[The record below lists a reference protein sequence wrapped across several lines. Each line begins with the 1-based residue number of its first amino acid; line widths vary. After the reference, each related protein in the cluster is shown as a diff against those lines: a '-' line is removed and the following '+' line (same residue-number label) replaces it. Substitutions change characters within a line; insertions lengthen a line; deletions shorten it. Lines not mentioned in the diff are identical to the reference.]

1 MEEHYIRKA
10 EWLKIIAHP
19 VRLCIIQGLI
29 EKKSCNVTE
38 MQNCLELPQSTLS
51 MHLQKL
57 RSAGIIEGSRKGLK
71 VIYQI
76 KDPQAVELIKVLFP
90 QIQFLEV
97 ID

>member
-10 EWLKIIAHP
+10 EWLKVIAHP

-29 EKKSCNVTE
+29 EKNSCNVTE

-57 RSAGIIEGSRKGLK
+57 RSAGIIEGSRKGLE

-76 KDPQAVELIKVLFP
+76 KDQQATELLSVLFP
-90 QIQFLEV
+90 QIQLKEV
-97 ID
+97 IE